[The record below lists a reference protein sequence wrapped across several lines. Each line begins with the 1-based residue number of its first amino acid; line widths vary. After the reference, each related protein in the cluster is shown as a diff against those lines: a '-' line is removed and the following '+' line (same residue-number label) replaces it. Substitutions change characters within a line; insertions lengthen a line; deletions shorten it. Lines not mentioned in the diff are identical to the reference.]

1 MHRKY
6 STFLLFGGAGLV
18 GMATS
23 RLLARD
29 LRPDKVVVASLHMS
43 EAETA
48 VAELVDEFPDIE
60 WVPEAGNLFV
70 PTDFASMSRGEILDD
85 PIRRQQ
91 MLDFTFGD
99 FDAAYRANHLAVIIR
114 RHSPDAI
121 VDCVNTATGISYQDI
136 FESTAALRDDLG
148 RLMTVGELA
157 SVPDMPADLETGLL
171 AQAMPQII
179 RHVRLLFRAT
189 ADAETAIY
197 VKVGTTGT
205 GGMGLNIPYT
215 HSEDRPS
222 RTLLAKTSVAF
233 AHTGLLF
240 LLARTPGAPVVKE
253 VKPAAMIGYRAVQ
266 VTRIRG
272 RGGKPVALYEPTR
285 VDAESLTSLVT
296 HEDAGAYTDTG
307 EELEVAVVNTGENGL
322 FAKGEFGAI
331 TALKQMEFVTPEE
344 IAQRIVMEI
353 SGGNTGNDII
363 AALDGAVMTSSY
375 RAGQLRGVAMK
386 DLHRLEGSHGVPSIA
401 LGALGPP
408 ELSKLLFEAWMLKDA
423 FGDLL
428 LGSVHDEQ
436 GTPIAAELV
445 SSRLAERLDDSNVA
459 RQAVS
464 IGIPILMPD
473 GRSFLRGP
481 TIKVPEIKG
490 KNKVA
495 EVAGPEDLDKWARR
509 GWIDLRPENMERW
522 QERFAQMERA
532 RDELTRKGSAA
543 VSRRTY
549 LPVGFKI
556 GDVVAWIFNNE
567 MGGYRV
573 K

>member
-1 MHRKY
+1 MHRKH
-6 STFLLFGGAGLV
+6 SIFLLFGGAGLV

-23 RLLARD
+23 RLLARE
-29 LRPDKVVVASLHMS
+29 LSPDKVVIASLQMS
-43 EAETA
+43 EAEAA
-48 VAELVDEFPDIE
+48 VAELAAEFPDIE

-70 PTDFASMSRGEILDD
+70 PTAFAQMSRGEILGD
-85 PIRRQQ
+85 PSCRQA

-99 FDAAYRANHLAVIIR
+99 FEAAYRSNHLAVLIR

-121 VDCVNTATGISYQDI
+121 VDCVNTATGISYQNI
-136 FESTAALRDDLG
+136 FESTATLRDDLG
-148 RLMTVGELA
+148 HLVSEGDLSA
-157 SVPDMPADLETGLL
+157 VPDMPADLETGLL

-189 ADAETAIY
+189 SDAKTSIY

-253 VKPAAMIGYRAVQ
+253 IKPAAMIGYRAVQ
-266 VTRIRG
+266 VTRING
-272 RGGKPVALYEPTR
+272 RGGAPVALFEPAS
-285 VDAESLTSLVT
+285 VDANSLTELVT
-296 HEDAGAYTDTG
+296 DEDERNYTNTG
-307 EELEVAVVNTGENGL
+307 QELEVAVVNTGENGL

-344 IAQRIVMEI
+344 IAQRIVMEL

-375 RAGQLRGVAMK
+375 RAGQLRQVAMK
-386 DLHRLEGSHGVPSIA
+386 DLHRLEGSHGEPSIA

-423 FGDLL
+423 FGDSL
-428 LGSVHDEQ
+428 LGSVRDDQ
-436 GTPIAAELV
+436 GVDITPNQVAQT
-445 SSRLAERLDDSNVA
+445 LAERLVGSNVA

-473 GRSFLRGP
+473 GASFLRGP
-481 TIKVPEIKG
+481 TIKVPELKG

-495 EVAGPEDLDKWARR
+495 EVSDPRDLDRWARR
-509 GWIDLRPENMERW
+509 GWIDLRPENMQRW
-522 QERFAQMERA
+522 QDRFAQMERA

-567 MGGYRV
+567 MGGYRI

>member
-1 MHRKY
+1 MHRKH

-23 RLLARD
+23 RLLARE
-29 LRPDKVVVASLHMS
+29 LRPDKVVVASLSMS
-43 EAETA
+43 ESEAA
-48 VAELVDEFPDIE
+48 VAELASEFPDVE
-60 WVPEAGNLFV
+60 WVPEDGNLFV
-70 PTDFASMSRGEILDD
+70 PTEFASMSRAEILGDSK
-85 PIRRQQ
+85 RRQTL
-91 MLDFTFGD
+91 LDFTFGD
-99 FDAAYRANHLAVIIR
+99 FESAYRSNHMAVLIR
-114 RHSPDAI
+114 RHEPDAI

-136 FESTAALRDDLG
+136 FESTAALREDLG
-148 RLMTVGELA
+148 RLNSEGALA
-157 SVPDMPADLETGLL
+157 AVPEMPADLETGLL
-171 AQAMPQII
+171 AQPMPQII

-189 ADAETAIY
+189 AETNTAIY
-197 VKVGTTGT
+197 IKVGTSGT

-266 VTRIRG
+266 VTQIKG
-272 RGGKPVALYEPTR
+272 RGGQPVRLYEPRQVNTDGLR
-285 VDAESLTSLVT
+285 KLST
-296 HEDAGAYTDTG
+296 HERDDGYVATG

-322 FAKGEFGAI
+322 FALGEFGAI

-375 RAGQLRGVAMK
+375 RAGLLRQVAMK

-408 ELSKLLFEAWMLKDA
+408 ELSKLLFEAWLLKDA
-423 FGDLL
+423 FGDHL
-428 LGSVHDEQ
+428 LGSVVDEE
-436 GTPIAAELV
+436 GNSLTAEKV
-445 SSRLAERLDDSNVA
+445 SERLAEGLEGSLVA

-464 IGIPILMPD
+464 IGIPILLPD
-473 GRSFLRGP
+473 GRNFLRGP
-481 TIKVPEIKG
+481 VIKVPEIKG
-490 KNKVA
+490 KNKIA
-495 EVAGPEDLDKWARR
+495 EVAGAGDLDKWARR
-509 GWIDLRPENMERW
+509 GWIDLRPANMRCW
-522 QERFAQMERA
+522 QERFQQMDRA
-532 RDELTRKGSAA
+532 REELTRKGSAA

>member
-23 RLLARD
+23 RLLARE
-29 LRPDKVVVASLHMS
+29 LSPGKVVIASLHMNES
-43 EAETA
+43 EAA
-48 VAELVDEFPDIE
+48 VAELRAEFPDIE
-60 WVPEAGNLFV
+60 WIPEAGNLFV
-70 PTDFASMSRGEILDD
+70 PTEFANMSRGEILGDAA
-85 PIRRQQ
+85 RRQA

-99 FDAAYRANHLAVIIR
+99 FEAAYESNHLAVVIR
-114 RHSPDAI
+114 RHAPDAI

-136 FESTAALRDDLG
+136 FESTANLRDGLG
-148 RLMTVGELA
+148 RLVDTGSLP
-157 SVPDMPADLETGLL
+157 SVPELPGDLETGLL

-189 ADAETAIY
+189 SESKTAIY

-240 LLARTPGAPVVKE
+240 LLARTPDAPVVKE
-253 VKPAAMIGYRAVQ
+253 IKPAAMIGYRAVQ
-266 VTRIRG
+266 VTRIKG
-272 RGGKPVALYEPTR
+272 RGGKGVALFEPALVKTG
-285 VDAESLTSLVT
+285 SLTELATS
-296 HEDAGAYTDTG
+296 ESADNYKDTG

-353 SGGNTGNDII
+353 SGGNTGTDVI

-375 RAGQLRGVAMK
+375 RAGQLRQVAMK

-408 ELSKLLFEAWMLKDA
+408 ELSKLLFEGWMLKDA
-423 FGDLL
+423 YGDSL
-428 LGSVHDEQ
+428 LGSVRDEHGKDISPEQ
-436 GTPIAAELV
+436 V
-445 SSRLAERLDDSNVA
+445 SQCLADRLADSAVV
-459 RQAVS
+459 RQAIS
-464 IGIPILMPD
+464 IGIPILLPD
-473 GRSFLRGP
+473 GQSFLRGP
-481 TIKVPEIKG
+481 EIKVPEIKG
-490 KNKVA
+490 KSKVA
-495 EVAGPEDLDKWARR
+495 AVRSPEDVDRWARR
-509 GWIDLRPENMERW
+509 GWIDLRPENMRRW
-522 QERFAQMERA
+522 QSRFAQMERA

-543 VSRRTY
+543 VSRHTY

-556 GDVVAWIFNNE
+556 GDVVAWIFSNE

>member
-1 MHRKY
+1 
-6 STFLLFGGAGLV
+6 
-18 GMATS
+18 
-23 RLLARD
+23 
-29 LRPDKVVVASLHMS
+29 
-43 EAETA
+43 
-48 VAELVDEFPDIE
+48 
-60 WVPEAGNLFV
+60 VPEAGNLFV
-70 PTDFASMSRGEILDD
+70 PTEFAMMSRGEILGD
-85 PIRRQQ
+85 PGRRQA

-99 FDAAYRANHLAVIIR
+99 FDRAYESNHLAVLIR
-114 RHSPDAI
+114 RHKPDAI

-136 FESTAALRDDLG
+136 FESTTTLRDDLG
-148 RLMTVGELA
+148 RLQAGGALDA
-157 SVPDMPADLETGLL
+157 VPEMPADLETGLL

-189 ADAETAIY
+189 AAAKTAVY

-253 VKPAAMIGYRAVQ
+253 IKPAAMIGYRAVQ
-266 VTRIRG
+266 VTRIAA
-272 RGGKPVALYEPTR
+272 RGGQPVRLYQPEGVDSHELSELCTR
-285 VDAESLTSLVT
+285 ESTDS
-296 HEDAGAYTDTG
+296 YTATG

-353 SGGNTGNDII
+353 SGGNTGNDVI

-375 RAGQLRGVAMK
+375 RAGQLRQVAMK

-401 LGALGPP
+401 LGELGPP
-408 ELSKLLFEAWMLKDA
+408 ELSKLLFEAWLLKDC
-423 FGDLL
+423 FGDDL
-428 LGSVHDEQ
+428 LGSAIDEQ
-436 GTPIAAELV
+436 GESISGEAV
-445 SSRLAERLDDSNVA
+445 SKRLAESLEGSVVA

-464 IGIPILMPD
+464 IGIPILLPD
-473 GRSFLRGP
+473 GRHFLRGP

-490 KNKVA
+490 KSRVA
-495 EVAGPEDLDKWARR
+495 PMTGGGDLDRWARR
-509 GWIDLRPENMERW
+509 GWIDLRPANMQRW
-522 QERFAQMERA
+522 QKRFAQMDRA
-532 RDELTRKGSAA
+532 REELTRKGSAA

>member
-1 MHRKY
+1 MHQN

-18 GMATS
+18 GMATC
-23 RLLARD
+23 RLLARE
-29 LRPDKVVVASLHMS
+29 LQPKRVVVASLKL
-43 EAETA
+43 AESQA
-48 VAELVDEFPDIE
+48 AVKELVAEHPEVE

-70 PTDFASMSRGEILDD
+70 PTEFAHMSRGEILGSPD
-85 PIRRQQ
+85 RREKL
-91 MLDFTFGD
+91 LDFTFGD
-99 FDAAYRANHLAVIIR
+99 FEAAYQCNHLAVIIR

-136 FESTAALRDDLG
+136 FDSTASLRYDLG
-148 RLMTVGELA
+148 RLTDGGDLGA
-157 SVPDMPADLETGLL
+157 VPDLPADLETGLL

-189 ADAETAIY
+189 TDANTSIY

-222 RTLLAKTSVAF
+222 RTLLAKNAVAF

-240 LLARTPGAPVVKE
+240 LLARTPEAPAVKE
-253 VKPAAMIGYRAVQ
+253 IKPAAMIGYRAVQ
-266 VTRIRG
+266 ITEIPG
-272 RGGKPVALYEPTR
+272 HGGAAVPLYKPQEVAG
-285 VDAESLTSLVT
+285 ASLSELVT
-296 HEDAGAYTDTG
+296 KESEERYQATG
-307 EELEVAVVNTGENGL
+307 ENLEVAVVNTGENGL

-344 IAQRIVMEI
+344 IADRIVMEI
-353 SGGNTGNDII
+353 SGGNTGNDVI

-375 RAGQLRGVAMK
+375 RAGQLRQVAMK
-386 DLHRLEGSHGVPSIA
+386 DLHRLEASHGVPSIA

-423 FGDLL
+423 FGDSLL
-428 LGSVHDEQ
+428 NSVHDADGQ
-436 GTPIAAELV
+436 PIAAEHV
-445 SSRLAERLDDSNVA
+445 ATRLAEGLKGSAVA
-459 RQAVS
+459 CQAVS
-464 IGIPILMPD
+464 IGIPILLPD
-473 GRSFLRGP
+473 GDRFLRGP
-481 TIKVPEIKG
+481 VIKVPEIKG

-495 EVAGPEDLDKWARR
+495 RINSPADLDLWARR
-509 GWIDLRPENMERW
+509 GWIDLRPANMRRW
-522 QERFAQMERA
+522 QERFTQMERA
-532 RDELTRKGSAA
+532 REELTRKGSAA

-567 MGGYRV
+567 MGGYRI

>member
-1 MHRKY
+1 VHRKH

-23 RLLARD
+23 RLLARE
-29 LRPDKVVVASLHMS
+29 LRPDKVVVASLSMDES
-43 EAETA
+43 EVA
-48 VAELVDEFPDIE
+48 VAELVAEFPDVE
-60 WVPEAGNLFV
+60 WVPEDGNLFV
-70 PTDFASMSRGEILDD
+70 PTQFASMSRSEILGD
-85 PIRRQQ
+85 PSHRQTL
-91 MLDFTFGD
+91 LDFTFGD
-99 FDAAYRANHLAVIIR
+99 FEAAYQSNHMAVLIR
-114 RHSPDAI
+114 RHRPDAI

-136 FESTAALRDDLG
+136 FESTTALREDLG
-148 RLMTVGELA
+148 RLTAEGALA
-157 SVPDMPADLETGLL
+157 AVPEMPADLETGLL
-171 AQAMPQII
+171 AQPMPQII

-189 ADAETAIY
+189 AETNTAIY
-197 VKVGTTGT
+197 VKVGTSGT

-266 VTRIRG
+266 VTQIKG
-272 RGGKPVALYEPTR
+272 RGGDPVRLFEPSQ
-285 VDAESLTSLVT
+285 VDTQNLRELSTLEG
-296 HEDAGAYTDTG
+296 EDGYVATG

-353 SGGNTGNDII
+353 SGGNTGSDII

-375 RAGQLRGVAMK
+375 RAGQLRQVAMK

-408 ELSKLLFEAWMLKDA
+408 ELSKLLFEAWLLKDA
-423 FGDLL
+423 YGDNL
-428 LGSVHDEQ
+428 LGSVVDED
-436 GTPIAAELV
+436 GNTIAAETV
-445 SSRLAERLDDSNVA
+445 SARLTEGLKDSLVA

-464 IGIPILMPD
+464 IGIPILLPD
-473 GRSFLRGP
+473 GRNFLRGP
-481 TIKVPEIKG
+481 VIKVPENKG

-495 EVAGPEDLDKWARR
+495 QVTGPEDLDRWARR
-509 GWIDLRPENMERW
+509 GWIDLRPANIKCW
-522 QERFAQMERA
+522 QERFGEMDRA
-532 RDELTRKGSAA
+532 REELTRKGSAA

>member
-1 MHRKY
+1 VHRKH

-23 RLLARD
+23 RLLARE
-29 LRPDKVVVASLHMS
+29 LRPDKVVVASLSMS
-43 EAETA
+43 ESEAA
-48 VAELVDEFPDIE
+48 VAELASEFPDVE
-60 WVPEAGNLFV
+60 WVPEDGNLFV
-70 PTDFASMSRGEILDD
+70 PTEFASMSRAEILGDSK
-85 PIRRQQ
+85 RRQTL
-91 MLDFTFGD
+91 LDFTFGD
-99 FDAAYRANHLAVIIR
+99 FESAYRSNHMAVLIR
-114 RHSPDAI
+114 RHEPDAI

-136 FESTAALRDDLG
+136 FESTAALREDLG
-148 RLMTVGELA
+148 RLNSEGALA
-157 SVPDMPADLETGLL
+157 AVPEMPADLETGLL
-171 AQAMPQII
+171 AQPMPQII

-189 ADAETAIY
+189 AETNTAIY
-197 VKVGTTGT
+197 IKVGTSGT

-266 VTRIRG
+266 VTQIKG
-272 RGGKPVALYEPTR
+272 RGGQPVRLYEPRQVNTDGLR
-285 VDAESLTSLVT
+285 KLST
-296 HEDAGAYTDTG
+296 HERDDGYVATG

-322 FAKGEFGAI
+322 FALGEFGAI

-375 RAGQLRGVAMK
+375 RAGLLRQVAMK

-408 ELSKLLFEAWMLKDA
+408 ELSKLLFEAWLLKDA
-423 FGDLL
+423 FGDHL
-428 LGSVHDEQ
+428 LGSVVDEE
-436 GTPIAAELV
+436 GNSLTAEKV
-445 SSRLAERLDDSNVA
+445 SERLAEGLEGSLVA

-464 IGIPILMPD
+464 IGIPILLPD
-473 GRSFLRGP
+473 GRNFLRGP
-481 TIKVPEIKG
+481 VIKVPEIKG
-490 KNKVA
+490 KNKIA
-495 EVAGPEDLDKWARR
+495 EVAGAGDLDKWARR
-509 GWIDLRPENMERW
+509 GWIDLRPANMRCW
-522 QERFAQMERA
+522 QERFQQMDRA
-532 RDELTRKGSAA
+532 REELTRKGSAA

>member
-1 MHRKY
+1 MHRKH

-23 RLLARD
+23 RLLARE
-29 LRPDKVVVASLHMS
+29 LRPDKVVVASLSMDES
-43 EAETA
+43 EVA
-48 VAELVDEFPDIE
+48 VAELVAEFPDVE
-60 WVPEAGNLFV
+60 WVPEDGNLFV
-70 PTDFASMSRGEILDD
+70 PTQFASMSRSEILGD
-85 PIRRQQ
+85 PSHRQTL
-91 MLDFTFGD
+91 LDFTFGD
-99 FDAAYRANHLAVIIR
+99 FEAAYQSNHMAVLIR
-114 RHSPDAI
+114 RHRPDAI

-136 FESTAALRDDLG
+136 FESTTALREDLG
-148 RLMTVGELA
+148 RLTAEGALA
-157 SVPDMPADLETGLL
+157 AVPEMPADLETGLL
-171 AQAMPQII
+171 AQPMPQII

-189 ADAETAIY
+189 AETNTAIY
-197 VKVGTTGT
+197 VKVGTSGT

-266 VTRIRG
+266 VTQIKG
-272 RGGKPVALYEPTR
+272 RGGDPVRLFEPSQ
-285 VDAESLTSLVT
+285 VDTQNLRELSTLEG
-296 HEDAGAYTDTG
+296 EDGYVATG

-353 SGGNTGNDII
+353 SGGNTGSDII

-375 RAGQLRGVAMK
+375 RAGQLRQVAMK

-408 ELSKLLFEAWMLKDA
+408 ELSKLLFEAWLLKDA
-423 FGDLL
+423 YGDNL
-428 LGSVHDEQ
+428 LGSVVDED
-436 GTPIAAELV
+436 GNTIAAETV
-445 SSRLAERLDDSNVA
+445 SARLTEGLKDSLVA

-464 IGIPILMPD
+464 IGIPILLPD
-473 GRSFLRGP
+473 GRNFLRGP
-481 TIKVPEIKG
+481 VIKVPENKG

-495 EVAGPEDLDKWARR
+495 QVTGPEDLDRWARR
-509 GWIDLRPENMERW
+509 GWIDLRPANIKCW
-522 QERFAQMERA
+522 QERFGEMDRA
-532 RDELTRKGSAA
+532 REELTRKGSAA